1 VGTILDDEFV
11 IQMDDTPPFSW
22 IRQTPN
28 RFMSCDL
35 GRKIDYISVKA
46 KGNSFLIAEMVRDV
60 LGEGRIKVDQTFSL
74 SSLQDNCIISYS
86 GQVKEA
92 IHAVENSHEKGIVL
106 ASGGVIKNIA
116 RNRGWDYIP
125 LPKGY
130 PTRFLFPEVFGC
142 LLSLLGKR
150 IEIQDLEEFI
160 DRNSP
165 SEITDNNQAK
175 KFALHIL
182 SSYTSI
188 VFDELSEGLANEF
201 KSMFQVNSG
210 IVFNLRSE
218 KFPTSEEVEQAVS
231 FSSNSHS
238 RNRNVIAGLR
248 FGDFPY
254 DCSTVDGY
262 VKNILTGYFASLYL
276 GILRSRDI
284 ELLDRE
290 LE

>member
-1 VGTILDDEFV
+1 MGTILDDEFV
-11 IQMDDTPPFSW
+11 IQMDDIPPFSW

-28 RFMSCDL
+28 RFMSCNV
-35 GRKIDYISVKA
+35 GRKIDSISINA
-46 KGNSFLIAEMVRDV
+46 KGNSFLISEMARDV
-60 LGEGRIKVDQTFSL
+60 LGEDRIKVDQAFTL
-74 SSLQDNCIISYS
+74 SPLQNNCIISYS

-92 IHAVENSHEKGIVL
+92 IRAVESSDEKGIVL
-106 ASGGVIKNIA
+106 ASGGVIKNTT
-116 RNRGWDYIP
+116 RSRGWDYIP

-130 PTRFLFPEVFGC
+130 PTRFLFPEIFGC

-150 IEIQDLEEFI
+150 IETQDLEEFI

-165 SEITDNNQAK
+165 SEITSNNQAK
-175 KFALHIL
+175 QFALHIL
-182 SSYTSI
+182 RNRTSI
-188 VFDELSEGLANEF
+188 VFDESSEGLANEF
-201 KSMFQVNSG
+201 KSTFLANSG
-210 IVFNLRSE
+210 IEFNLKNE
-218 KFPTSEEVEQAVS
+218 KYPMNGEIEQADDIS
-231 FSSNSHS
+231 AISLSG
-238 RNRNVIAGLR
+238 NRTVQAGLH

-262 VKNILTGYFASLYL
+262 VKNVLTGDFASLYL